1 MNGALLLVMALVALG
16 IMALGHR
23 KGFQPSIVILLVAGA
38 ASFIPAVPRLEMEP
52 HLILGVVMPP
62 LLYAAAVNFS
72 FFTFVRNFTP
82 IVGLG
87 FTLVLVTTV
96 IIGFFTSWL
105 VPAIGL
111 AGAFVLAT
119 VVSPPDTVTII
130 SHGKEL
136 GLPRRVVAILTGESL
151 VNDAAALTFFS
162 LAVAAAAG
170 THTFIANPFLLFLYG
185 CVVGIIIGLILGVLA
200 ISVRSLL
207 ANPALETSLGLI
219 LPFAAYFVAESFH
232 ASGVLAV
239 VIAGFTVAIGSNYG
253 SGRENRG
260 IDYRTRTMERQVWPV
275 IETLLEAFVFAYM
288 GLQVRWVIE
297 DLAETEYSFGE
308 ALGLGLLVLLA
319 VIVIRIAWVS
329 ALYGKGMFDAW
340 VYAKR
345 AAVDPSDPRVI
356 RRMQQVER
364 MQQRQA
370 EREERW
376 RARDERWAERRG
388 GRRDDDPRRERPK
401 RGRDMRQP
409 PRPLT
414 WKESLLVSWTG
425 MRGIVT
431 LAAAGSIPLVINN
444 GEDFP
449 GRTLI
454 QFIAFTVAIGTLVVQ
469 GLTVPLLA
477 KRLAIDVTEE
487 DAEEERQLAAAQ
499 AAADSA
505 EGFSAKRE
513 AILIAMRDDLVTDEA
528 ARVVLERIDR
538 QEAAAQ

>member
-1 MNGALLLVMALVALG
+1 MNGALFLVMAVVALG

-23 KGFQPSIVILLVAGA
+23 KGFQPSLVILLVAGA
-38 ASFIPAVPRLEMEP
+38 ASFIPAVPRLELEP
-52 HLILGVVMPP
+52 HLILGLVMPP
-62 LLYAAAVNFS
+62 LLYVAAVNFS
-72 FFTFVRNFTP
+72 FFTFVRNFKP

-87 FTLVLVTTV
+87 FTLVLVTTI
-96 IIGFFTSWL
+96 IIGFFTSWII
-105 VPAIGL
+105 PALGV

-119 VVSPPDTVTII
+119 VVSPPDTVTIV

-170 THTFIANPFLLFLYG
+170 THTFISNPFWLFVYG
-185 CVVGIIIGLILGVLA
+185 CAVGLVIGWLLGVIA
-200 ISVRSLL
+200 ITVRSLL
-207 ANPALETSLGLI
+207 GSPALETSLGLV

-239 VIAGFTVAIGSNYG
+239 VIAGFTVSIGTQYNP
-253 SGRENRG
+253 GRETRG
-260 IDYRTRTMERQVWPV
+260 VDFRTRTMERQVWPV

-297 DLAETEYSFGE
+297 DLAETEYGFGE

-319 VIVIRIAWVS
+319 VILLRIAWVA
-329 ALYGKGMFDAW
+329 ALYGKGLFDAW
-340 VYAKR
+340 LYAKR
-345 AAVDPSDPRVI
+345 AAVDPSDPRVL
-356 RRMQQVER
+356 RRAQQVER

-376 RARDERWAERRG
+376 RARDERWAERRPD
-388 GRRDDDPRRERPK
+388 RQRIERPRRQRN
-401 RGRDMRQP
+401 MRQP
-409 PRPLT
+409 PRPLS

-431 LAAAGSIPLVINN
+431 LAAAGSIPLTDGF
-444 GEDFP
+444 GEEFP

-454 QFIAFTVAIGTLVVQ
+454 QFIAFTVAIGTLLLQ

-477 KRLAIDVTEE
+477 RRLRIDVTEE

-499 AAADSA
+499 AIADA
-505 EGFSAKRE
+505 QDGFTAQ
-513 AILIAMRDDLVTDEA
+513 RDAVSVAVRNDEVTDEA
-528 ARVVLERIDR
+528 ARVIFERIDR

>member
-1 MNGALLLVMALVALG
+1 MT
-16 IMALGHR
+16 
-23 KGFQPSIVILLVAGA
+23 IV
-38 ASFIPAVPRLEMEP
+38 
-52 HLILGVVMPP
+52 
-62 LLYAAAVNFS
+62 
-72 FFTFVRNFTP
+72 
-82 IVGLG
+82 
-87 FTLVLVTTV
+87 
-96 IIGFFTSWL
+96 
-105 VPAIGL
+105 
-111 AGAFVLAT
+111 
-119 VVSPPDTVTII
+119 

-170 THTFIANPFLLFLYG
+170 THTFISNPFWLFVYG
-185 CVVGIIIGLILGVLA
+185 CAVGLVVGWLLGVVA
-200 ISVRSLL
+200 ITTRSVLGS
-207 ANPALETSLGLI
+207 PALETALGLI

-239 VIAGFTVAIGSNYG
+239 VIAGFTVSIGTQYNP
-253 SGRENRG
+253 GRETRG
-260 IDYRTRTMERQVWPV
+260 VDFRTRTMERQVWPV

-319 VIVIRIAWVS
+319 VILIRIAWVA
-329 ALYGKGMFDAW
+329 ALYGKGLFDAW
-340 VYAKR
+340 IYAKR
-345 AAVDPSDPRVI
+345 AAVDPSDPRVV
-356 RRMQQVER
+356 RRMQQVAR
-364 MQQRQA
+364 MEQRQA

-376 RARDERWAERRG
+376 RERDERWAERRPD
-388 GRRDDDPRRERPK
+388 RQKLERPK
-401 RGRDMRQP
+401 RKRNMRQP
-409 PRPLT
+409 PRPLS

-431 LAAAGSIPLVINN
+431 LAAAGSIPLTDGF
-444 GEDFP
+444 GEEFP

-454 QFIAFTVAIGTLVVQ
+454 QFIAFTVAIGTLLLQ

-477 KRLAIDVTEE
+477 RRLNIDVADE

-505 EGFSAKRE
+505 EGFTGKRN
-513 AILIAMRDDLVTDEA
+513 AVFMAMRDDEITDEA

-538 QEAAAQ
+538 LEAAAQ